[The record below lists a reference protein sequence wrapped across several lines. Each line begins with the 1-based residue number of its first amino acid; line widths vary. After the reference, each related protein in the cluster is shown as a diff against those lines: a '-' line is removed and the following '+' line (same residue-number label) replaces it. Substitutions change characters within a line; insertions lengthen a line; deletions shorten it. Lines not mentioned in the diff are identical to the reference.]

1 MSKGRVYISGGIT
14 NVPNYHENFLNA
26 ESELKKMGYTEN
38 QIINPAYICSFLPTD
53 FTHAEYMAVC
63 FGLMHSCD
71 TIYMLKN
78 WKLSE
83 GATRELEIAIGN
95 GFKIMEQGD

>member
-1 MSKGRVYISGGIT
+1 MKDRVYISGGIT
-14 NVPNYHENFLNA
+14 NVPNYHKNFLNA

-53 FTHAEYMAVC
+53 FSHDEYMAVC
-63 FGLMHSCD
+63 LGLMRTCN

-78 WKLSE
+78 WNESK
-83 GATRELEIAIGN
+83 GATREVEIAINN
-95 GFKIMEQGD
+95 GFTIIEQGS